1 MIDNNDY
8 TLAWQAYWAFGVVAT
23 LLWGLLIRVY
33 RLSAV
38 KLWAFLAVAFL
49 LLLPCRH
56 PEAVELWMPATIG
69 SALSVMT
76 SGIESAMAAVIIV
89 GAGQLFAIVAAI
101 VWALVAPRSASS
113 APAAEKAGE
122 RVEPKVSA

>member
-69 SALSVMT
+69 AALSVMT

-89 GAGQLFAIVAAI
+89 GGGQLFAIVAAI

>member
-8 TLAWQAYWAFGVVAT
+8 TLAWQAYWALGVVAT

-101 VWALVAPRSASS
+101 VWVLVAPRSTSP
-113 APAAEKAGE
+113 APSAEKAGE

>member
-8 TLAWQAYWAFGVVAT
+8 TLAWQAYLAFGVVAT

-38 KLWAFLAVAFL
+38 KLWAFLAVALL

-69 SALSVMT
+69 AALSVMT

>member
-69 SALSVMT
+69 AALSVMT

>member
-8 TLAWQAYWAFGVVAT
+8 TLAWQAYWALGVVAT

-56 PEAVELWMPATIG
+56 PGAVELWMPATIG

-101 VWALVAPRSASS
+101 VWALVAPRSTSP
-113 APAAEKAGE
+113 APSAEKAGE

>member
-33 RLSAV
+33 RRSAV

-69 SALSVMT
+69 AALSVMT

>member
-8 TLAWQAYWAFGVVAT
+8 TLVWQAYWAFGVVAT

-69 SALSVMT
+69 AALSVMT

-101 VWALVAPRSASS
+101 VWALVAPRSAST
-113 APAAEKAGE
+113 APVAEKAGE

>member
-8 TLAWQAYWAFGVVAT
+8 TLAWQAYWALGVVAT

-101 VWALVAPRSASS
+101 VWALVAPRSASP
-113 APAAEKAGE
+113 APSAEKAGE

>member
-38 KLWAFLAVAFL
+38 KLWAFLAVALL

-69 SALSVMT
+69 AALSVMT

-113 APAAEKAGE
+113 GPAAEKAGE

>member
-69 SALSVMT
+69 AALSVMT

-89 GAGQLFAIVAAI
+89 GAGQLFAIVAAM